1 MTAWIETYRGAV
13 NPWECDIVEHFTVA
27 YYFDRFGDAT
37 LALMDAFGVGPAHIK
52 ATRRACAT
60 VACDV
65 SYQRELRVGDV
76 FHIESAITDVG
87 NKTLKAGHRVI
98 DSVTG
103 ETITTL
109 HQTLVHFDVDARKSL
124 PFAADMRQRFEA
136 GIVDWQAPDMPA
148 RPDSDDLDRFMPAYR
163 DTTKPWEVDALGH
176 IGFQFYVHRFSA
188 AGGQLQA
195 AMGLTPAFMREQRR
209 GMSTFEFQL
218 QFFRELNA
226 GELVAVRS
234 AVTHLGG
241 SSFCFLHKLVNLQTG
256 EIAASLSQFA
266 VLLDLDARRPTRL
279 PDAVRE
285 QAAPLVLV
293 TPS

>member
-1 MTAWIETYRGAV
+1 MTTWMETYRGVV

-37 LALMDAFGVGPAHIK
+37 LALMDAFGVGPSHIK
-52 ATRRACAT
+52 TTRRACAT
-60 VACDV
+60 VGCNV

-76 FHIESAITDVG
+76 FHIESAITEVG
-87 NKTLKAGHRVI
+87 DKVLKAGHRVI

-103 ETITTL
+103 ETVTTL
-109 HQTLVHFDVDARKSL
+109 DQTLVHFDVDARKAL
-124 PFAADMRQRFEA
+124 PFVPELRQRFEA
-136 GIVDWQAPDMPA
+136 ACIDWQPPDMPA
-148 RPDSDDLDRFMPAYR
+148 RPESDDLDRFMPAFR

-188 AGGQLQA
+188 ASAQVQA

-218 QFFRELNA
+218 KFFRELNA
-226 GELVAVRS
+226 GDLVAVRA

-241 SSFCFLHKLVNLQTG
+241 SSFSFLHKMINLQTG
-256 EIAASLSQFA
+256 DVAASLSQFA

-279 PDAVRE
+279 PDTVRE
-285 QAAPLVLV
+285 QAEPLMVAV
-293 TPS
+293 TS